1 MKTLNTRWNRIQELF
16 GQAADLPPGER
27 DIFLSTECGNDAEL
41 RRELNSLL
49 IADEGS
55 SGSYP
60 NANAKSSPLTH
71 AVQLA
76 IESTTRDRRAELI
89 GTVVGSY
96 RLTSILGQ
104 GGAGTVYLGERA
116 DRQYSAQVAVKI
128 VENALLND
136 DVERRFQAERQILA
150 NLNHPNI
157 ARLLDAGETR
167 TGQPF
172 LVMEYV
178 HGETIDRYCN
188 SRQLN
193 LEERLQLFVKVCDA
207 VQYAHRNLIVHRD
220 LKPGNILVTPDGTP
234 KLLDFGIA
242 KLLDASAQA

>member
-49 IADEGS
+49 IADEES
-55 SGSYP
+55 SGAYP
-60 NANAKSSPLTH
+60 NAKSSPLTH

-76 IESTTRDRRAELI
+76 IETTTRDRRAELI

-116 DRQYSAQVAVKI
+116 DRQ
-128 VENALLND
+128 
-136 DVERRFQAERQILA
+136 
-150 NLNHPNI
+150 
-157 ARLLDAGETR
+157 
-167 TGQPF
+167 
-172 LVMEYV
+172 
-178 HGETIDRYCN
+178 
-188 SRQLN
+188 
-193 LEERLQLFVKVCDA
+193 
-207 VQYAHRNLIVHRD
+207 
-220 LKPGNILVTPDGTP
+220 
-234 KLLDFGIA
+234 
-242 KLLDASAQA
+242 